1 MMVGG
6 GGGGGGAG
14 MSARMSF
21 ERPLTAGV
29 SAVASFWI
37 DWMVSGGSVFAPGAC
52 SPHAS
57 ERASISQRLFPFS
70 QK

>member
-29 SAVASFWI
+29 KAVASFWI
-37 DWMVSGGSVFAPGAC
+37 DWMVSGGSVFAPGAYA
-52 SPHAS
+52 PHHQSAPVYHD
-57 ERASISQRLFPFS
+57 AFFLFS
-70 QK
+70 Q

>member
-29 SAVASFWI
+29 SAVASF
-37 DWMVSGGSVFAPGAC
+37 
-52 SPHAS
+52 
-57 ERASISQRLFPFS
+57 
-70 QK
+70 